1 MIGSEVRRFAVIG
14 GNAYCYDGHDLMS
27 APVCVD
33 GSIDWESACYVE
45 DFSEVPSAAEIA
57 AAMA

>member
-1 MIGSEVRRFAVIG
+1 MIGMEVKRFAVIG
-14 GNAYCYDGHDLMS
+14 GNAYFYDGHDLMS

-33 GSIDWESACYVE
+33 GSVDWESACYVE
-45 DFSEVPSAAEIA
+45 DFDGVPSAEEIK